1 MASIS
6 NEIVCKRGKVLT
18 LRINMIL
25 FGSYPFLKEK
35 NIHYK

>member
-1 MASIS
+1 MAPIS
-6 NEIVCKRGKVLT
+6 NEIVWKRGKVLT

-25 FGSYPFLKEK
+25 FSSYPFLKEK